1 MCLGA
6 MSVTCDKAFF
16 FFFFFR
22 GCANVG
28 GRATGTKAGLRKK
41 KEREE
46 HQIAGK
52 EQRSDDVTK
61 TKLMKLLNW
70 VG

>member
-1 MCLGA
+1 

-16 FFFFFR
+16 FFFENAQTLGDGQR
-22 GCANVG
+22 GQNP
-28 GRATGTKAGLRKK
+28 L
-41 KEREE
+41 KEKGEEE

-61 TKLMKLLNW
+61 TNLMKLLDW